1 MVNVFIFV
9 LACTINQLVI
19 WWTLVKS
26 CIEYYHVVFWKEF
39 LFATTYAFDIGAF
52 NKPFE
57 YFQVNLEDT
66 ELLDEI
72 IKTQKA
78 VGFGNPQFW

>member
-1 MVNVFIFV
+1 M
-9 LACTINQLVI
+9 L
-19 WWTLVKS
+19 
-26 CIEYYHVVFWKEF
+26 F
-39 LFATTYAFDIGAF
+39 LDFFSFATTYAFDIGAF

-78 VGFGNPQFW
+78 VGFGNPQF